1 MEEMGIYW
9 ELSSNI
15 YFLLN
20 RFLIG
25 YWLCRFARPFMENK
39 RASVYAGAAYF
50 AIMQI
55 LYMVPF
61 ELNNFTVYGAGMLLS
76 FLVMCWKDRRNYRQK
91 IFISTAFFSLRWLSA
106 YMTNIISQKLY
117 MLLLYH
123 PYMIQRPV
131 LQFIAYNST
140 EILHLFLWS
149 AILKVSVSAII
160 RAYIYKREELTI
172 KEMLI
177 LIMPCVAEML
187 EYGILLYYR
196 NFIQTEDS
204 ENPLIYDALAFLHY
218 GISIFIIVITTVL
231 FQNIRARQEE
241 KLQNELLV
249 MQVENVK
256 KHIEQVE
263 ELYRN
268 IRSLRHDMANHVLTL
283 ERLYTAEK
291 TEEALAYSRD
301 LQKTLAQI
309 TGDIKSGNPVTDV
322 ILQEWK
328 HEAEK
333 KEILF
338 QSEFYYPT
346 DSNINAFDISV
357 ILNNALQN
365 AVENTKNDGTGYI
378 SVLSWRRKNVYM
390 IEIKNS
396 FAQMLQWDERNDFP
410 ITSKEKSDSHGY
422 GLGNIRRI
430 AEKYTGDMDIILKDK
445 EFCLSIMLI
454 IEE

>member
-1 MEEMGIYW
+1 
-9 ELSSNI
+9 
-15 YFLLN
+15 
-20 RFLIG
+20 
-25 YWLCRFARPFMENK
+25 
-39 RASVYAGAAYF
+39 
-50 AIMQI
+50 
-55 LYMVPF
+55 
-61 ELNNFTVYGAGMLLS
+61 
-76 FLVMCWKDRRNYRQK
+76 
-91 IFISTAFFSLRWLSA
+91 
-106 YMTNIISQKLY
+106 

-396 FAQMLQWDERNDFP
+396 FAQMLQWDEQNDFP

>member
-1 MEEMGIYW
+1 MEYMDILAAISAVYAIVSMYGTGYI
-9 ELSSNI
+9 LS
-15 YFLLN
+15 
-20 RFLIG
+20 RFTK
-25 YWLCRFARPFMENK
+25 PFIENK
-39 RASVYAGAAYF
+39 RGSACIGIAYF
-50 AIMQI
+50 A
-55 LYMVPF
+55 
-61 ELNNFTVYGAGMLLS
+61 TMLLLYLVPIEINVFAVYS
-76 FLVMCWKDRRNYRQK
+76 LGILSAYLVMCRIDRRNYKQK
-91 IFISTAFFSLRWLSA
+91 TFLAATFFSLRWLSA

-396 FAQMLQWDERNDFP
+396 FAQMLQWDEQNDFP

>member
-1 MEEMGIYW
+1 
-9 ELSSNI
+9 
-15 YFLLN
+15 
-20 RFLIG
+20 
-25 YWLCRFARPFMENK
+25 
-39 RASVYAGAAYF
+39 
-50 AIMQI
+50 
-55 LYMVPF
+55 
-61 ELNNFTVYGAGMLLS
+61 ML
-76 FLVMCWKDRRNYRQK
+76 F
-91 IFISTAFFSLRWLSA
+91 
-106 YMTNIISQKLY
+106 
-117 MLLLYH
+117 
-123 PYMIQRPV
+123 
-131 LQFIAYNST
+131 
-140 EILHLFLWS
+140 
-149 AILKVSVSAII
+149 
-160 RAYIYKREELTI
+160 
-172 KEMLI
+172 
-177 LIMPCVAEML
+177 
-187 EYGILLYYR
+187 
-196 NFIQTEDS
+196 
-204 ENPLIYDALAFLHY
+204 
-218 GISIFIIVITTVL
+218 
-231 FQNIRARQEE
+231 
-241 KLQNELLV
+241 
-249 MQVENVK
+249 
-256 KHIEQVE
+256 
-263 ELYRN
+263 
-268 IRSLRHDMANHVLTL
+268 RS
-283 ERLYTAEK
+283 LYTAEK
-291 TEEALAYSRD
+291 TEEAIAYSRD